1 MTTPIRPFVDGSVRV
16 GAILI
21 GVGTVQFVV
30 AMAIA
35 QSGYAHYSLLS
46 NYISDLGNTAT
57 SPLHDVFNASIIAL
71 GVLGFVGILAAWSG
85 FPRGGRRLTGLSLL
99 LVASSAAVLVG
110 LFPENVNPTVHDLAS
125 LVVFALGGLGL
136 VIMGTAMAP
145 TTHWSSYRGAS
156 YLLGAITLLSL
167 GYYAPTQTTSSTF
180 DPGLIERLIVAPILV
195 WGFAVAVH
203 LARLP
208 VRPRVRVG
216 SGAPRPRS

>member
-1 MTTPIRPFVDGSVRV
+1 MTAPIRPFVDGSVRV
-16 GAILI
+16 GAALI

-30 AMAIA
+30 AMAVA
-35 QSGYAHYSLLS
+35 QSGYPHYSLLT

-57 SPLHDVFNASIIAL
+57 SPLHDVFNASIVGL

-85 FPRGGRRLTGLSLL
+85 FPRGGGRLVGLSLL
-99 LVASSAAVLVG
+99 LLASVAAVLVG
-110 LFPENVNPTVHDLAS
+110 LFPENVNPTVHGLAS
-125 LVVFALGGLGL
+125 LAVFAPGGLGL
-136 VIMGTAMAP
+136 VIVGTGMVP

-156 YLLGAITLLSL
+156 YLLGVITLVSL
-167 GYYAPTQTTSSTF
+167 AYYAPTQATNSTF

-195 WGFAVAVH
+195 WAFAVALH

-216 SGAPRPRS
+216 SGASRLRS